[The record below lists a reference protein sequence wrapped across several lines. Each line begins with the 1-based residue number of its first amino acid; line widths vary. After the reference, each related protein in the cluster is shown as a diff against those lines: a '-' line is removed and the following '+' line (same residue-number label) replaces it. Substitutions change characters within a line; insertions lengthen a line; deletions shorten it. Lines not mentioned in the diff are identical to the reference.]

1 MSGRETKKRRSAR
14 RSNRR
19 KQSRKARL
27 KGAMVGA
34 SKLVGRVVP
43 WLVSLVLVLAIPA
56 ALVFA
61 WEHADQL
68 PIFQVDRVDIE
79 GNANTPREPILEA
92 IGYDGPQTNIFT
104 IEPVSAE
111 ARLLELPWVKSAHVE
126 RGLPSR
132 LKVTIEERTIGG
144 LVLMERLFLA
154 DREGVPFK
162 LVEREVDLDQAIVTG
177 DFGTN
182 PANLTEEDHARIKA
196 AFRLMEAYREA
207 GLDRYDRLSEVNVD
221 PLLGFALVT
230 ERRRS
235 RVLLGEG
242 RVAARLARLED
253 VFEVLE
259 RRGIAAQ
266 TIRLDGERFLDRVAI
281 EQGSPGKAT
290 P

>member
-1 MSGRETKKRRSAR
+1 
-14 RSNRR
+14 
-19 KQSRKARL
+19 
-27 KGAMVGA
+27 
-34 SKLVGRVVP
+34 
-43 WLVSLVLVLAIPA
+43 
-56 ALVFA
+56 
-61 WEHADQL
+61 
-68 PIFQVDRVDIE
+68 
-79 GNANTPREPILEA
+79 
-92 IGYDGPQTNIFT
+92 
-104 IEPVSAE
+104 
-111 ARLLELPWVKSAHVE
+111 
-126 RGLPSR
+126 
-132 LKVTIEERTIGG
+132 
-144 LVLMERLFLA
+144 MERLFLA